1 MNCIHIV
8 NNKQVRN
15 VTSGEQLGYKI
26 VHGICGGIFC
36 KYNISA
42 LANLNKATSFSA
54 LKFSY
59 ALRCRILRGISL
71 SLLDWIYPT
80 SMLVCCENVLSF
92 LNVCFSC
99 MMHSDCN

>member
-26 VHGICGGIFC
+26 VHGIFGGIFC

-42 LANLNKATSFSA
+42 LANLNKATPFSA
-54 LKFSY
+54 LKFSS
-59 ALRCRILRGISL
+59 ALRGRILREISL
-71 SLLDWIYPT
+71 SLLDWIHPT
-80 SMLVCCENVLSF
+80 SMLVCWEHVLIF
-92 LNVCFSC
+92 FECLFQL
-99 MMHSDCN
+99 HDTL